1 MEQIKKIQENI
12 EDNINL
18 IEDIISFFSRDDVKE
33 VLPHQRMRD
42 LYDIRSMYQVISYL
56 PSVASS
62 IYVSN
67 IGNNVRIIRNIYI
80 RIREIY
86 SQKLTVNSNIKKL
99 TIELWSYLAV
109 LKNEIRQYIIAANKT
124 VYNSDE
130 YYEEQISELKKQ
142 KQELEKA
149 LQEKDTI
156 KVKNQTER
164 ELQEKRIQERESQ
177 LSAANQQIQSLQED
191 LERKR
196 KQDNA
201 IEVWGNKIKSTFSDL
216 KNYLQP
222 IKKEHQRLLVL
233 FWIYFAL
240 VCTIIIFIVIV
251 EIIVCLKF
259 HNIAS
264 FPYWLDYLTL
274 VLPIP
279 VSGALL
285 WVFIAQLNRAQR
297 QLVVL
302 AKHIHEVEYVE
313 GLLLSLN
320 YLSMD
325 INESMKRVNA
335 SIEKLLDNHLT
346 IGSLQNNIDENTI
359 IKEEK
364 KDITPSETV
373 LRVLKNITGLS
384 LNGK

>member
-1 MEQIKKIQENI
+1 MGQIKKIQESI
-12 EDNINL
+12 EDNIYL
-18 IEDIISFFSRDDVKE
+18 IEDIISFFSRDDFKE
-33 VLPHQRMRD
+33 VLPHQGMSD
-42 LYDIRSMYQVISYL
+42 LYDIKSMYQVISYL
-56 PSVASS
+56 PSVVSS

-67 IGNNVRIIRNIYI
+67 IGNNVRIIYS

-86 SQKLTVNSNIKKL
+86 SQQLTVNSTIKKL
-99 TIELWSYLAV
+99 IIELWSHLTMM
-109 LKNEIRQYIIAANKT
+109 KNEIRQYIIAANKT
-124 VYNSDE
+124 VYNSDD

-142 KQELEKA
+142 KQELEKV
-149 LQEKDTI
+149 LKEKDTI
-156 KVKNQTER
+156 KVKSQTER
-164 ELQEKRIQERESQ
+164 ELQEKRIQEKESQ

-191 LERKR
+191 LERKK

-222 IKKEHQRLLVL
+222 IKKEHHRLLVL

-240 VCTIIIFIVIV
+240 VCTIIIFIVIG

-259 HNIAS
+259 YNIES

-335 SIEKLLDNHLT
+335 FIEKLLDNHLT
-346 IGSLQNNIDENTI
+346 IGSRQNNIDENTI

-373 LRVLKNITGLS
+373 LRILKNITELS
-384 LNGK
+384 SNGK